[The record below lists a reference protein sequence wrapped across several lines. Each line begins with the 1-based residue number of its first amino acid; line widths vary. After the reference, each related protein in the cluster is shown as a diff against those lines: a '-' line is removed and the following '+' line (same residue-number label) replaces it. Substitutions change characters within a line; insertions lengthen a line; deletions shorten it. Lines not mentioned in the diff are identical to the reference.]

1 MAITKPKPKP
11 APSADEFIAGA
22 PDSEKPKGVRRG
34 RKQQISLTVAPEL
47 LARIDQLAANLS
59 LSRAAVITLALNR
72 AVDEGLS
79 SHGVDR

>member
-11 APSADEFIAGA
+11 APSADAFIAGA

-47 LARIDQLAANLS
+47 LARIDELAASLS
-59 LSRAAVITLALNR
+59 LSRAAVITMALNR
-72 AVDEGLS
+72 AADEGLS
-79 SHGVDR
+79 SRGVER